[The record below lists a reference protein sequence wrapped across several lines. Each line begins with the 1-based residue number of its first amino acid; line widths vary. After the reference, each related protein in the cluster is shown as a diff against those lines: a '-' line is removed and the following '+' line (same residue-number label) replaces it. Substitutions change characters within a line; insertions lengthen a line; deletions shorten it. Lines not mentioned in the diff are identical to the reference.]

1 MTLLGHSYI
10 DGQWI
15 ESGGEH
21 RLDITNPT
29 NAEVIGTLG
38 SSSLADVDRAV
49 AAAQR
54 AFLGWALLTPGE
66 RANYLQRVFDS
77 LTEQSE
83 AIAQSITTEVGSTIS
98 LSRGVQAGAAISK
111 FDYYADY
118 LRHFEFEE
126 HFGDTPVLREPIGV
140 VACVAPWNFPLLR

>member
-1 MTLLGHSYI
+1 MTLLRHSYI
-10 DGQWI
+10 EGRWI
-15 ESGGEH
+15 ESGGE
-21 RLDITNPT
+21 RRFDITNPT
-29 NAEVIGTLG
+29 HAEVIGTLV
-38 SSSLADVDRAV
+38 SSSLSDVDRAV

-54 AFLGWALLTPGE
+54 AFLGWASLTPDE
-66 RANYLQRVFDS
+66 RANYLQRVFDA

-118 LRHFEFEE
+118 LRHFECEE
-126 HFGDTPVLREPIGV
+126 HFGDTPVQREPIGV
-140 VACVAPWNFPLLR
+140 